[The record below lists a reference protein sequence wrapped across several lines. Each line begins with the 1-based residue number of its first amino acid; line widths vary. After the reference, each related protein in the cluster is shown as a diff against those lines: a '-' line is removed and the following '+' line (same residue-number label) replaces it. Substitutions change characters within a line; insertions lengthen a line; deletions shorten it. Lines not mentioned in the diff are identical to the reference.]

1 MLKNNFLRFQ
11 LNFNLEAY
19 QSVMNRRITK
29 SKLNLSVY
37 NFFMGGIPGL
47 VVMGQLVF
55 KRSWVRIPA
64 PYTGWTFVTF
74 ICCKNCVVCLK
85 KTEYKRKRGRGW
97 PILFLKTF
105 FIIIIMEVK
114 FEEPRL
120 NGGMCTL

>member
-74 ICCKNCVVCLK
+74 VKIV
-85 KTEYKRKRGRGW
+85 
-97 PILFLKTF
+97 LF
-105 FIIIIMEVK
+105 V
-114 FEEPRL
+114 
-120 NGGMCTL
+120 